1 MSALEKEVTNI
12 PWWPDLAHIFKE
24 KYITSDIFSIHKHFL
39 NTAHLPILVL
49 TSVTQH
55 YTNTLLHRTAQQ
67 AEITHYWIF
76 MLKSKKL
83 LKSLAVW
90 ERGNRYMFS
99 SWDNEN
105 EKKIWQEVKFH
116 NGWPLLQKW
125 HQLWGIVEYN
135 VKKKRSL
142 GWKAMIEKPGE
153 VKPNKH
159 KT

>member
-12 PWWPDLAHIFKE
+12 PWWPGLAHIFKE

-55 YTNTLLHRTAQQ
+55 YTITLLHWTAQQ

-90 ERGNRYMFS
+90 EGGNRYMFS

-105 EKKIWQEVKFH
+105 EKNLTRGQIPQWMTSVTKMASALRNRWIQCKEKMQFWLKSHDCGQVK
-116 NGWPLLQKW
+116 
-125 HQLWGIVEYN
+125 
-135 VKKKRSL
+135 
-142 GWKAMIEKPGE
+142 
-153 VKPNKH
+153 
-159 KT
+159 